1 MIRLLEYKSIFRI
14 KVFKIIIISALSLIS
29 LKLAYLQLYKSNQ
42 LATKALESWQ
52 RSFPI
57 EASRG
62 IIYDCNGNPLVVN
75 TPVMSV
81 AVIPFQIED
90 KQETAKYL
98 ANILNAEYETIYKK
112 ITKKASI
119 VRIYPEGKQIS
130 TAQAKTI
137 SSLNLKG
144 VYLVQDSQR
153 YYPYSTLLSHTLGFV
168 GIDNQGL
175 AGIENKYENYLKGQN
190 GSLNYIMDAK
200 GGLFGSY
207 ASEIVFPSSGMSLQ
221 LTIDLGIQQIV
232 ERELSNA
239 YLKYNP
245 ESILAL
251 AMNPKTGEIKAI
263 ASYPNYDPNNYKDY
277 DSSIYNQNLPVWK
290 SFEPGSTFKSI
301 IFAAGLEENK
311 FDMYK
316 DTYYDTGTVNVEGFT
331 IKSWKKGGH
340 GLQTFLEVLQNSSNP
355 GMVEISNR
363 LGNDK
368 MYEYITKFGFGS
380 KTGIDIVGET
390 TGILFGK
397 ENYGA
402 LEQATSSFGQ
412 GISSSAIQLVRAYA
426 ALVNGG
432 YLLEPYIV
440 KSIIHTSTNDV
451 IYQRGTTIKNK
462 VISQETSA
470 LMRDALEHVTALG
483 SGRKAYIEGYRIGS
497 KTGTSQKVIDGKYSD
512 TEYILSMIT
521 IAPINDPE
529 IILYVAMDAPK
540 STIQYGGTTIGPIMN
555 KMLSEILPYMNIK
568 KQKNELTKN
577 YTWLDIKQ
585 IEIPSFIGKTKDKVK
600 SSNLTFTF
608 LGEGNTVIDQL
619 PQAGNYV
626 DEGSNIL
633 LVLG

>member
-1 MIRLLEYKSIFRI
+1 MQEYKSIYRI
-14 KVFKIIIISALSLIS
+14 KIFKIIIIFSFFLIS
-29 LKLAYLQLYKSNQ
+29 FKLAYLQLYKSNE
-42 LATKALESWQ
+42 LASKALESWQ

-57 EASRG
+57 EAPRG
-62 IIYDCNGNPLVVN
+62 IIYDCNGSPLVIN
-75 TPVMSV
+75 QPVMSV
-81 AVIPFQIED
+81 AVIPFQIKD
-90 KQETAKYL
+90 KENTAKYL
-98 ANILNAEYETIYKK
+98 ANILQVEYDIIFKK

-119 VRIYPEGKQIS
+119 VKIYPEGKQIS
-130 TAQAKTI
+130 IQQAKTI
-137 SSLNLKG
+137 DSLDLKG
-144 VYLVQDSQR
+144 VYLIQDSMR
-153 YYPYSTLLSHTLGFV
+153 YYPYNNLLSHTIGFV
-168 GIDNQGL
+168 GLDNQGL
-175 AGIENKYENYLKGQN
+175 AGIENKYEQYLKGKN
-190 GSLNYIMDAK
+190 GNLNYIMDAK
-200 GGLFGSY
+200 GGLFNSY
-207 ASEIVFPSSGMSLQ
+207 ASELVFPSSGMSLQ

-251 AMNPKTGEIKAI
+251 AMNPNTGEIRAI
-263 ASYPNYDPNNYKDY
+263 ASYPNYNPNEYQKY
-277 DSSIYNQNLPVWK
+277 DSSIYNQNLPIWK
-290 SFEPGSTFKSI
+290 SFEPGSTFKGV
-301 IFAAGLEENK
+301 IFAAGLEEKK

-316 DTYYDTGTVNVEGFT
+316 DTYYDSGTVNVEGFT

-390 TGILFGK
+390 TGILFQK
-397 ENYGA
+397 EYYGA

-412 GISSSAIQLVRAYA
+412 GISSSAIQLVNAYA

-451 IYQRGTTIKNK
+451 IYERETTIKDR
-462 VISQETSA
+462 VISQETSS

-497 KTGTSQKVIDGKYSD
+497 KTGTSQKVVDGKYSD

-521 IAPINDPE
+521 VSPINDPQLV
-529 IILYVAMDAPK
+529 LYIAMDAPK
-540 STIQYGGTTIGPIMN
+540 STIQYGGTTIGPIMQ
-555 KMLSEILPYMNIK
+555 KMLSEILPYMGIK
-568 KQKNELTKN
+568 KQKNELTKD
-577 YTWLDIKQ
+577 YTWMDIKE
-585 IEIPSFIGKTKDKVK
+585 IEIPNYIGFDKSKVK
-600 SSNLTFTF
+600 SQNLKFTF
-608 LGEGNTVIDQL
+608 IGEGNIVIDQL
-619 PQAGNYV
+619 PSPGNYV
-626 DEGSNIL
+626 DDGGT
-633 LVLG
+633 VLIMLG